1 MINYDEE
8 TNQYVNCVDPDVSI
22 ADAVNLVSWLIE
34 THASRLRD
42 RYIKPVSP
50 YEAASW
56 PLKLAEAKAGGGPML
71 QAEADARG
79 VDLSVIVEKVMDKA
93 QALAGLEAMIAG
105 VSGKHRDAISAKED
119 AHSVL
124 DYDWSIGWPE

>member
-42 RYIKPVSP
+42 RYIQSRFPPTKPRHGRS
-50 YEAASW
+50 
-56 PLKLAEAKAGGGPML
+56 KLAEAKAEADRCCKPKPML
-71 QAEADARG
+71 AAW
-79 VDLSVIVEKVMDKA
+79 IC
-93 QALAGLEAMIAG
+93 
-105 VSGKHRDAISAKED
+105 
-119 AHSVL
+119 
-124 DYDWSIGWPE
+124 P